1 MIITSRY
8 ASEVDIDFVRKA
20 VRSIGRITIKVEEAA
35 DACINSL
42 LGLIETKVSY
52 VVQEAIIVIKD
63 IFRRYPGKYE
73 GIIPKLCE
81 NLDVLDEPEAKAS
94 MVWVIGQFANRIDNA
109 DELMDDL
116 TYNFLEEPTEVQFA
130 LVTAAVKLFIYKSS
144 SDSVK
149 ALVHKVLKW
158 TTEDIDNPDLRDRGF
173 MYWRLLAINPT
184 VASEIVLSEKPA
196 ITMDADRMDRG
207 ALDQLLLHTG
217 TLGSIY
223 HKNPEVRCSIHL
235 ASFAVVKSHFFLLC
249 LTQTFIRGAAGRA
262 LVDSPA
268 LNTLSRQLLV
278 PVQREMPVSGP
289 IIVQGPGPIEPS
301 ASSGGPSSLPLSTSK
316 PAPPLPHD
324 GGLEGG
330 LLEREASA
338 GEEEEDED
346 EDAGFAKGKL
356 SPVRQMTTTDP
367 YANLNAAF
375 GEYAVDAPRPGAAG
389 QNAGLLF

>member
-35 DACINSL
+35 DACIQSL

-116 TYNFLEEPTEVQFA
+116 TYNFLEEPIEVQFA

-184 VASEIVLSEKPA
+184 VASEIVLTEKPA
-196 ITMDADRMDRG
+196 ITTDADRMDRG

-223 HKNPEVRCSIHL
+223 HKNPEVQYPTWHRSQ
-235 ASFAVVKSHFFLLC
+235 SQSHF
-249 LTQTFIRGAAGRA
+249 
-262 LVDSPA
+262 S
-268 LNTLSRQLLV
+268 LS
-278 PVQREMPVSGP
+278 E
-289 IIVQGPGPIEPS
+289 
-301 ASSGGPSSLPLSTSK
+301 
-316 PAPPLPHD
+316 
-324 GGLEGG
+324 
-330 LLEREASA
+330 
-338 GEEEEDED
+338 
-346 EDAGFAKGKL
+346 
-356 SPVRQMTTTDP
+356 
-367 YANLNAAF
+367 
-375 GEYAVDAPRPGAAG
+375 
-389 QNAGLLF
+389 